1 MVRKLLPIL
10 GITFIDIVGFSILIP
25 TLPYFVTHFG
35 ATPFVVG
42 ILASVF
48 SICTLISG
56 PIWGNVS
63 DRIGRKAVLMIS
75 QIGATLG
82 WVMLA
87 FAPNIVVVFIA
98 RIIEGASGGNIGVT
112 QAYVADLV
120 DAKDR
125 SRAFGL
131 IGATFGA
138 GMFFGPIIG
147 YPAFKWFGFPGP
159 FLAAATLQLATLAI
173 TWFMLPS
180 SRKPLPDDEEKVG
193 AREILATLGNAKFR
207 PILLQKA
214 ALSLSLYGWYIV
226 IALYLNRQLG
236 FGLGQTFLAF
246 MAFAAVG
253 VLANVFGVGKVSK
266 TTGDYRMANV
276 GIALLVAAFA
286 SVPFIHAA
294 WGLAANMGLFALG
307 QSLANAGVTAQ
318 ISNTATTRDQGT
330 VLGVSSSLDSFAG
343 IVAPPLSTEVMTRFG
358 SPFAGVVSLA
368 FAAISLGI
376 GIFVPHRIESHDG
389 VAAEVAAEI

>member
-1 MVRKLLPIL
+1 
-10 GITFIDIVGFSILIP
+10 
-25 TLPYFVTHFG
+25 
-35 ATPFVVG
+35 
-42 ILASVF
+42 
-48 SICTLISG
+48 
-56 PIWGNVS
+56 
-63 DRIGRKAVLMIS
+63 
-75 QIGATLG
+75 
-82 WVMLA
+82 
-87 FAPNIVVVFIA
+87 
-98 RIIEGASGGNIGVT
+98 
-112 QAYVADLV
+112 
-120 DAKDR
+120 
-125 SRAFGL
+125 
-131 IGATFGA
+131 
-138 GMFFGPIIG
+138 
-147 YPAFKWFGFPGP
+147 
-159 FLAAATLQLATLAI
+159 
-173 TWFMLPS
+173 
-180 SRKPLPDDEEKVG
+180 
-193 AREILATLGNAKFR
+193 
-207 PILLQKA
+207 
-214 ALSLSLYGWYIV
+214 
-226 IALYLNRQLG
+226 
-236 FGLGQTFLAF
+236 

-286 SVPFIHAA
+286 SVPFVHAA